1 MSATVRTILFWVLM
15 IALAVVLWKMASAGP
30 KPPHQAQSADGG
42 TVMVVSAPSGA
53 DIYADGKFVGDA
65 PAMLTLAP
73 GKHAIRLSLS
83 GYKDWTR
90 DLSVLASS
98 KVSLNATL
106 DKN

>member
-1 MSATVRTILFWVLM
+1 MNATVRTILFWVLM
-15 IALAVVLWKMASAGP
+15 IVLAIVLWKMASAGP
-30 KPPHQAQSADGG
+30 KSPQGAQSADAG
-42 TVMVVSAPSGA
+42 TVMVVSAPTGA

-65 PAMLTLAP
+65 PAMLRLPP
-73 GKHAIRLSLS
+73 GKHAIRLSLH

-90 DLSVLASS
+90 DLSVLGSS